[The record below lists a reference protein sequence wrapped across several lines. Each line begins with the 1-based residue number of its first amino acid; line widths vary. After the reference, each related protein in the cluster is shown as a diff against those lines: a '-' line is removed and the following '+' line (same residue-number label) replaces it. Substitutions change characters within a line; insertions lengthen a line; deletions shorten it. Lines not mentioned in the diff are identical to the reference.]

1 MLGVRLDDELEQRL
15 TALSEKTNRTKSY
28 HAKEAIKVYLEEKEK
43 IAARNA
49 ETLARWEAY
58 KTTGETVENES
69 VMKWLDSWGTDSE
82 ESCPL
87 DK

>member
-15 TALSEKTNRTKSY
+15 AALSEKTKRTKSF
-28 HAKEAIKVYLEEKEK
+28 HAKEAIREYLEEKEK
-43 IAARNA
+43 IAARNT

-58 KTTGETVENES
+58 KATGETVDNES
-69 VMKWLDSWGTDSE
+69 VMEWLDSWGTE
-82 ESCPL
+82 NEKSCPL